1 MVAPLTELKIKRA
14 KPKNKMCK
22 LFDGNGLYLEVKPN
36 GKKTWRVKYRFN
48 NKEKT
53 YTIGEYPIIPL
64 TQARGIAQEVKN
76 KVLQGIDPVQ
86 DRKEKMIKR
95 KLSNKKLF
103 KNQ

>member
-14 KPKNKMCK
+14 KPKNKMYK

-36 GKKTWRVKYRFN
+36 GKKTWRVKYRLN